1 MKHQLIKLLA
11 VVIVATLNQASFA
24 AEKIVTLDVKNM
36 TCAMCPITVK
46 KSLEKVDGVSAVKI
60 SYDDK
65 TAKVTFDDATTS
77 DKALTEATTHAGY
90 PSSLKI
96 N

>member
-1 MKHQLIKLLA
+1 MKHKLIKLLA
-11 VVIVATLNQASFA
+11 IVVVATLSQSTFA

-46 KSLEKVDGVSAVKI
+46 KSLEKVEGVSVVKI

-65 TAKVTFDDATTS
+65 TAQVTFDDATTN

>member
-1 MKHQLIKLLA
+1 MKNQLKKLLA
-11 VVIVATLNQASFA
+11 VLVIATLCQPLFA

-65 TAKVTFDDATTS
+65 TALVTFDDATTN
-77 DKALTEATTHAGY
+77 DKVLTEATTNAGY
-90 PSSLKI
+90 PSSVKV

>member
-1 MKHQLIKLLA
+1 MKNQLKKLLA
-11 VVIVATLNQASFA
+11 VLVIATLSQPLFA

-46 KSLEKVDGVSAVKI
+46 KSLEKIDGVSAVKI

-65 TAKVTFDDATTS
+65 TALVTFDDATTN
-77 DKALTEATTHAGY
+77 DKVLTEATTNAGY
-90 PSSLKI
+90 PSSVKV

>member
-1 MKHQLIKLLA
+1 MKHLLKKLLA
-11 VVIVATLNQASFA
+11 ILVIATLSQSLFA

-46 KSLEKVDGVSAVKI
+46 KSLEKVDGVSAVKM

-65 TAKVTFDDATTS
+65 TALVTFDDATTN
-77 DKALTEATTHAGY
+77 DKILTEATTHAGY
-90 PSSLKI
+90 PSSVKV

>member
-1 MKHQLIKLLA
+1 MKNQLKKLLA
-11 VVIVATLNQASFA
+11 VLIIATLSQPLFA
-24 AEKIVTLDVKNM
+24 AQKIVTLDVKNM

-65 TAKVTFDDATTS
+65 TALVTFDDATTN
-77 DKALTEATTHAGY
+77 DKVLTEATTNAGY
-90 PSSLKI
+90 PSSVKV

>member
-1 MKHQLIKLLA
+1 MKNQLKKLLA
-11 VVIVATLNQASFA
+11 VLVIATLSQPLFA

-65 TAKVTFDDATTS
+65 TALVTFDDATTNN
-77 DKALTEATTHAGY
+77 KVLTEATTNAGY
-90 PSSLKI
+90 PSSVKV